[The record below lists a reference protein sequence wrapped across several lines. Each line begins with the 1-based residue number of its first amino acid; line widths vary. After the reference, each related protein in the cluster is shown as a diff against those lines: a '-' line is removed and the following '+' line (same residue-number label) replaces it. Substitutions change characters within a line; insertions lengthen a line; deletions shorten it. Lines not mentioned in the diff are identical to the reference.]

1 MNMKLKIN
9 NYEIEGKPEEILTF
23 LLGYEMKEEFKTLT
37 NQEMKK
43 QEDINK
49 LMNRLLGE
57 E

>member
-1 MNMKLKIN
+1 MQMKLKIN

-23 LLGYEMKEEFKTLT
+23 ILGYEIKEELKIEV

-43 QEDINK
+43 QENINN
-49 LMNRLLGE
+49 LMNKLLGE